1 MIFGENTLLTDMKV
15 QLPPTKS
22 PFLWLRLQVGYHG
35 GKRNPII
42 IIEHESIMLSFSLKI
57 KDIYSF
63 FKKEKK
69 RKNRL
74 NNIKEQNDIQA
85 VD

>member
-1 MIFGENTLLTDMKV
+1 MGVRGTLLLLLSTRV
-15 QLPPTKS
+15 LC
-22 PFLWLRLQVGYHG
+22 YH
-35 GKRNPII
+35 
-42 IIEHESIMLSFSLKI
+42 SLKI